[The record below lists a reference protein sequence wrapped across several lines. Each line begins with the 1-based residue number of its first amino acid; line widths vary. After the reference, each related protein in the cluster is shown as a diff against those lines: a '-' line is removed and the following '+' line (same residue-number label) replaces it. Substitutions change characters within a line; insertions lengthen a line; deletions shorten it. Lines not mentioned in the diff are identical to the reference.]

1 MAKGNN
7 DNLKAKWKDS
17 LNLPKT
23 QFPMKAQLNIRE
35 PQILKHWEETDIYK
49 RIMDIR
55 SDAPKYILHD
65 GPPYAN
71 GNIHLGHALNKI
83 LKDFIVKTK
92 SMEGFQAP
100 YVPGWDCHG
109 LPIEHKVDQNLGD
122 KKKDMPVLK
131 IRYKCRDYAEKFLNI
146 QREEFKRLGVFGDW
160 NNPYKTIDPRY
171 EASIIEFFKSFVK
184 KGNVYRKKRPVYW
197 CASCQTALAEAEV
210 EYADHVSPSIY
221 VKFLLKDKPE
231 LLKEYKDK
239 EIFVLIWT
247 TTPWTIPANMAIAV
261 HPEFDYSLFEL
272 NGELYIAATQLV
284 PAIAELAKGEARKI
298 TEFKG
303 SDLEGLNAEHP
314 LYDRNSLI
322 INTDYVVLDQGTGCV
337 HTAPGH
343 GEEDYVAGLAHN
355 LDIYS
360 PVGPGGLF
368 DESSGQYHGQ
378 HVFKA
383 NPVITEDLKERNR
396 LLYSAPYNHSYPH
409 CWRCKKP
416 IIYRATEQWFI
427 SMDAGKLRE
436 NARAAIKEVN
446 WLPPWGEER
455 ISNMVENRPD
465 WCISRQRDWGVPIPV
480 FYCESCGEPLLN
492 EETVDKVQET
502 FKNHGSDSWYKL
514 EAAELVP
521 EGSTCGSCGK
531 DKFIK
536 GRDILDVWFESGSSY
551 GLLEKIERH
560 QFPADMYIE
569 GGDQYRGWFQ
579 SSLLVGISARET
591 SPYKTCI
598 THGWALD
605 HEGRAMS
612 KSMGNVIKP
621 QTIIEQKGAE
631 VLRLWIAM
639 VNYREDIR
647 LGNEI
652 LSRVTE
658 SYRKLRNTWRF
669 MLGVLA
675 DFDPTKHMA
684 VDDDLR
690 EVDRYILYK
699 LQQIKQKVFK
709 SYKEYDYHIIFH
721 TFSNFFINDLSS
733 FYLNFTKDNLYC
745 NGTDSTARRAAQ
757 TTIYKL
763 LTETLLLMAP
773 ILSFTTEEA
782 WEHVPAFEGKLDSIH
797 LHTFPK
803 VEDKYLSM
811 IDEKS
816 WEALLSIRETILKE
830 IEEARNN
837 KVIGD
842 SLEAHVKLELNDT
855 LFPVIEAN
863 CDLLKEILVVSAIDV
878 AKNESERIVI
888 EKTTGNKCPR
898 CWNWFLEDTSGNE
911 HPELCPRCS
920 EVAMELDIDNNE

>member
-7 DNLKAKWKDS
+7 DNLKAKWKDT

-23 QFPMKAQLNIRE
+23 EFPMKAQLNVKE
-35 PQILKHWEETDIYK
+35 PQIMEHWEKTDIYK
-49 RIMDIR
+49 RILDIR
-55 SDAPKYILHD
+55 KDAPKYILHD

-92 SMEGFQAP
+92 SMEGFLAP

-109 LPIEHKVDQNLGD
+109 LPIEHKVDQQLGD
-122 KKKDMPVLK
+122 KKKDMPVLE
-131 IRYKCRDYAEKFLNI
+131 IRYKCRDYAEKFLDI

-184 KGNVYRKKRPVYW
+184 NGNVYRKKRPVYW

-231 LLKEYKDK
+231 FLKEYKDK
-239 EIFVLIWT
+239 DIFVLIWT
-247 TTPWTIPANMAIAV
+247 TTPWTIPANLAIAV
-261 HPEFDYSLFEL
+261 HAEFDYSLFEM
-272 NGELYIAATQLV
+272 NGEFYIAATQLI
-284 PAIAELAKGEARKI
+284 PAIAQLVKGEPKKLTA
-298 TEFKG
+298 FKG
-303 SDLEGLNAEHP
+303 ADLESLNAIHP
-314 LYDRNSLI
+314 LYGRDSLI

-360 PVGPGGLF
+360 PVGPAGVF
-368 DESSGQYHGQ
+368 DETAGKYAGQ

-383 NPVITEDLKERNR
+383 NPVITEDLKDLNR

-446 WLPPWGEER
+446 WLPPWGEDR
-455 ISNMVENRPD
+455 IANMVENRPD

-492 EETVDKVQET
+492 EEAVDKVQDV

-514 EAAELVP
+514 ETAELIP
-521 EGSTCGSCGK
+521 AGSRCGSCGK

-536 GRDILDVWFESGSSY
+536 GRDILDVWFESGSSF
-551 GLLEKIERH
+551 GLLEKIEQH

-647 LGNEI
+647 LGDEI

-669 MLGVLA
+669 MLGVLDDFEPNKHIVA
-675 DFDPTKHMA
+675 DE
-684 VDDDLR
+684 DLR

-699 LQQIKQKVFK
+699 LQRVKQKVFK
-709 SYKEYDYHIIFH
+709 SYREYDYHIIFH

-733 FYLNFTKDNLYC
+733 FYLNFIKDNLYC
-745 NGTDSTARRAAQ
+745 SGTDSKVRRASQSA
-757 TTIYKL
+757 IFKI
-763 LTETLLLMAP
+763 LTETLLMMAP

-782 WEHVPAFEGKLDSIH
+782 WEHVPAFNGKLDSIH

-803 VEDKYLSM
+803 VEERYIAA
-811 IDEKS
+811 IDES
-816 WEALLSIRETILKE
+816 QWESILALRDTILKE
-830 IEEARNN
+830 IEEARNS
-837 KVIGD
+837 KLIGD
-842 SLEAHVKLELNDT
+842 SLEAHVKLEISGDVY
-855 LFPVIEAN
+855 PVIKN
-863 CDLLKEILVVSAIDV
+863 NRDLLKEILVVSAIDV
-878 AKNESERIVI
+878 VQNDKESIVI
-888 EKTTGNKCPR
+888 EKTNGNKCPR
-898 CWNWFLEDTSGNE
+898 CWNWFSEDTSSNK
-911 HPELCPRCS
+911 HPELCPRCGD
-920 EVAMELDIDNNE
+920 VAMELNIDDNE

>member
-1 MAKGNN
+1 M
-7 DNLKAKWKDS
+7 KAKWKDT

-23 QFPMKAQLNIRE
+23 QFPMKAQLNIKE

-49 RIMDIR
+49 RIMNIR

-92 SMEGFQAP
+92 SMEGFLAP

-131 IRYKCRDYAEKFLNI
+131 IRYKCRDYAEKFLDI

-171 EASIIEFFKSFVK
+171 ESSIIEFFKSFVK
-184 KGNVYRKKRPVYW
+184 NGNVYRKKRPVYW

-231 LLKEYKDK
+231 FLKEYNDK

-247 TTPWTIPANMAIAV
+247 TTPWTIPANLAIAV
-261 HPEFDYSLFEL
+261 HAEFNYSLFEL
-272 NGELYIAATQLV
+272 NGELYIAATQLI
-284 PAIAELAKGEARKI
+284 PTIAELVKGEAKKI
-298 TEFKG
+298 KEFKG
-303 SDLEGLNAEHP
+303 SDLEGLNAQHP

-355 LDIYS
+355 LEIYS
-360 PVGPGGLF
+360 PVGPGGVF
-368 DESSGQYHGQ
+368 DESAGKYKGQ

-383 NPVITEDLKERNR
+383 NPVITEDLKDLNR
-396 LLYSAPYNHSYPH
+396 LLYSTPYNHSYPH

-436 NARAAIKEVN
+436 KARAAIKDVN
-446 WLPPWGEER
+446 WLPPWGEDR
-455 ISNMVENRPD
+455 VSNMVENRPD

-492 EETVDKVQET
+492 EEVVEKVQET

-514 EAAELVP
+514 EASELVP

-536 GRDILDVWFESGSSY
+536 GRDILDVWFESGSSF

-684 VDDDLR
+684 ADKDLR

-699 LQQIKQKVFK
+699 LQQVKQKVFK
-709 SYKEYDYHIIFH
+709 SYNDYDYHIIFH

-745 NGTDSTARRAAQ
+745 NGTNSTARRAAQ
-757 TTIYKL
+757 TAIYKL
-763 LTETLLLMAP
+763 LTETLLMMAP

-782 WEHVPAFEGKLDSIH
+782 WEHVPPFDGKLDSVH
-797 LHTFPK
+797 LHTFPE
-803 VEDKYLSM
+803 VEEKYLSK
-811 IDEKS
+811 IDEKN
-816 WEALLSIRETILKE
+816 WETLLAIRENILKG
-830 IEEARNN
+830 IEAARNN
-837 KVIGD
+837 KTIGD
-842 SLEAHVKLELNDT
+842 SLEAHVKLVMGDT

-863 CDLLKEILVVSAIDV
+863 RNLLKEILVVSAIDV
-878 AKNESERIVI
+878 SKGENESISI

-898 CWNWFLEDTSGNE
+898 CWNWFMEDTSGNE

-920 EVAMELDIDNNE
+920 DVAMQLDIDTNE